1 MSDDD
6 DVLEPL
12 DYTGY
17 FGDIKRVSHAVSFL
31 SPPPNHDEILLN
43 DNTRAKIR
51 EQIRFRKQVMAGL
64 DVEIQEL
71 KNLLNGERK

>member
-1 MSDDD
+1 MSDDGD
-6 DVLEPL
+6 ELEPL
-12 DYTGY
+12 DYTDY
-17 FGDIKRVSHAVSFL
+17 RIKRVSHAVSFL

-43 DNTRAKIR
+43 ENTRAKIR

-71 KNLLNGERK
+71 KNLLNGEEK